1 MPPPAATVAAKLE
14 AKPAA
19 VQAMKARKVRI
30 PARAAVGLRAA
41 VEHLRNEAIAREQ
54 AAAATINAL
63 PAAARD
69 DARNLLHYLALRDHD
84 QRRLQEALAT
94 AGLSSLGRSEGDV
107 LPALSAVIRALAA
120 LDGVRPLPPAPA
132 ARHGAARLSAHAKA
146 AFGPEPEDR
155 SVRIM
160 ATLPGTAAHDPELI
174 RKLLDAGMDLA
185 RINCAHDD
193 ATAWLAMIRH
203 LRRAARESGR
213 PCRVLMDLAGPKLR
227 TGALATLPGVLHWK
241 PAHDRLG
248 KVTAPACV
256 ALIAADADAAN
267 APLPEIPGAD
277 AVLPIS
283 GFLPATLRRGDVV
296 RFTDARGKHRE
307 LLITGGSAKARLAEA
322 HEGAWVEA
330 GLRLKVHR
338 GKKVN
343 EQIIATGAIA
353 ALPAVIE
360 PLVLHVGDTFVLT
373 ADPAP
378 GHPAGI
384 DANGKRVPATI
395 ACSLPE
401 VFAVAKPGAAVW
413 FDDGKIG
420 AQVRSVT
427 PARLTVKITA
437 ANPAGSRLLSDKGIN
452 LPETTLPLAG
462 LTADDLK
469 DLDVAAEHADLIGLS
484 FAQRVEDVQALQAEL
499 DRRGATKTGI
509 VLKIETRDGFAHL
522 PTLLLRALA
531 RPPVAVMVARG
542 DLAVEAGFARLAEVQ
557 EEMLWLCEAAR
568 VPVIWGTQVLE
579 TLVKKGQPSR
589 AEVTDAAMGVRAEC
603 VMLNKGKH
611 QPRAVAFLADVLT
624 RMQAHQRKKT
634 AMLRRL
640 AVSADR

>member
-1 MPPPAATVAAKLE
+1 MLE

-19 VQAMKARKVRI
+19 PAAVKARKAKA
-30 PARAAVGLRAA
+30 PARAGQGLRATI
-41 VEHLRNEAIAREQ
+41 EHLRDEAIAREQ
-54 AAAATINAL
+54 AAAATLAAL
-63 PAAARD
+63 PVAARD

-84 QRRLQEALAT
+84 QRHVQASLSE
-94 AGLSSLGRSEGDV
+94 AGLSSLGRSEADV

-132 ARHGAARLSAHAKA
+132 ARHGAARLSAHATT
-146 AFGPEPEDR
+146 AFGPAPKDR

-160 ATLPGTAAHDPELI
+160 ATLPGTAAHDPGLI

-193 ATAWLAMIRH
+193 AAAWLAMIRH
-203 LRRAARESGR
+203 LRRATRESGR

-227 TGALATLPGVLHWK
+227 TGALGALPGVLHWK

-248 KVTAPACV
+248 KVTTPACV
-256 ALIAADADAAN
+256 ALIAADAEGSA
-267 APLPEIPGAD
+267 APLPVIPGAD

-283 GFLPATLRRGDVV
+283 GFLPSRLRRGDVV

-307 LLITGGSAKARLAEA
+307 LVITGGSATARLAEA
-322 HEGAWVEA
+322 HQGAWVEA

-338 GKKVN
+338 EKKGDD
-343 EQIIATGAIA
+343 QTIASGVIA
-353 ALPAVIE
+353 ALPVVIA
-360 PLVLHVGDTFVLT
+360 PLVLQIGDTLVLT

-378 GHPAGI
+378 GHPAGL

-395 ACSLPE
+395 PCSLPE

-420 AQVRSVT
+420 AQVTSVT

-437 ANPAGSRLLSDKGIN
+437 AKPTGSRLLSDKGIN

-469 DLDVAAEHADLIGLS
+469 DLDVAAKHADLIGLS
-484 FAQRVEDVQALQAEL
+484 FAQRSEDVQALQAEL
-499 DRRGATKTGI
+499 DRRKATKTGI

-579 TLVKKGQPSR
+579 NLVKKGQPSR

-603 VMLNKGKH
+603 VMLNKGPH
-611 QPRAVAFLADVLT
+611 QPRAVEFLADVLT

-634 AMLRRL
+634 PMLRRL